1 MTEITSYSAFFA
13 GLVSFFSPCLLPM
26 IPAYIMYISGMGDI
40 EGVNDNKSIVLKRT
54 LAFIVGFTIIFMIM
68 GLSASFLGQI
78 FSRNRSLF
86 MKLSGIIIIIFG
98 LNYMGVLNFSFL
110 GKDKR
115 LKAPKKVNG
124 MISST
129 FMGMAFAGGWSPC
142 FGPVLGSILFMASMD
157 SSVLKGGI
165 LLFIYSIGM
174 AVPFILTALFIS
186 KFTLL
191 LSKYEKALKVIP
203 LIGGGILVVFGIL
216 IFFDKLVV
224 LSSLLL

>member
-26 IPAYIMYISGMGDI
+26 IPAYIMYISGLGDI
-40 EGVNDNKSIVLKRT
+40 EGANDSKAIVLKRT
-54 LAFIVGFTIIFMIM
+54 LAFIAGFTIIFIIM
-68 GLSASFLGQI
+68 GLSASFVGQI
-78 FSRNRSLF
+78 FSQNRSLF

-110 GKDKR
+110 SKDKR

>member
-26 IPAYIMYISGMGDI
+26 IPAYIMYISGLGDI
-40 EGVNDNKSIVLKRT
+40 EGANDSKAIVLKRT
-54 LAFIVGFTIIFMIM
+54 LAFIVGFTIIFIIM
-68 GLSASFLGQI
+68 GLSASFVGQI
-78 FSRNRSLF
+78 FSQNRSLF

>member
-26 IPAYIMYISGMGDI
+26 IPAYIMYISGLGDI
-40 EGVNDNKSIVLKRT
+40 EGANDSKAIVLKRT
-54 LAFIVGFTIIFMIM
+54 LAFIAGFTIIFIIM
-68 GLSASFLGQI
+68 GLSASFVGQI
-78 FSRNRSLF
+78 FSQNRSLF

>member
-40 EGVNDNKSIVLKRT
+40 EGANDNKSIVLKRT

-98 LNYMGVLNFSFL
+98 LNYMGALNFSFL
-110 GKDKR
+110 GKDRR

-186 KFTLL
+186 KFTHLI
-191 LSKYEKALKVIP
+191 SRHEKALKVIP
-203 LIGGGILVVFGIL
+203 LIGGGILVIFGIL